1 MLIVC
6 RVQYSKT
13 GESILKALKRLKC
26 PFPLQ
31 SHQIQGLDV
40 ANIFPVVQWLVKK
53 VIETREEHEA
63 AIRRLATLNYRQ
75 ALATEEDT
83 LARVEKPSSSY
94 TLTVRTTYRPRR
106 RFRRNVDLSA
116 ATSDELKKR
125 VHLTLL
131 EYRGVGGVSAG
142 QSAKG
147 AKGQKTSKNKSEIEE
162 RMSAL
167 NLHGPTDDDHEESK
181 EDDDALRLMQSVDGD
196 NQRVSSSVIGR
207 MVEMQSDE
215 IRNADNEYQSKVR
228 AREEE
233 AARLDPH
240 AQRVSQLKK
249 QKEAADKR
257 LRNLE
262 KHRAAVAAE
271 LAKVQAE
278 TGAVVGHNAKLQ
290 SDIDAMA
297 ATIQAEDASD
307 IVKLRKIMASHEDLQ
322 KQREAF
328 KEQCVAELKK
338 WKQLIEQVQS
348 EDTRLDASGFSDA
361 QHARDA
367 AYAQERQMA
376 QLLAARNREI
386 AILQRKIDMVPRQI
400 ELLQYEKRFA
410 ELYDQVAAKLDETRK
425 YYNAYNTLEESRMYL
440 SKELSLLD
448 SIHSTF
454 QNAMASKSGKEK
466 FLDSLGGIIDGVLKN
481 KSKVDVKLEEESG
494 NKLRLEARF
503 NELQEQQRQYY
514 MAVKEFQDECRRNEE
529 LMARVESRRQH

>member
-1 MLIVC
+1 
-6 RVQYSKT
+6 
-13 GESILKALKRLKC
+13 LKALKRLKC

-142 QSAKG
+142 QSGKG
-147 AKGQKTSKNKSEIEE
+147 AKGQKASKNKSEIEE